1 MWITRIT
8 RQFSWEDMEW
18 AITGEVSTGT
28 VDKEELCYKYK
39 YTSQP
44 ITPAQLNMHPRSD
57 MSRVLFNTVA
67 IDAVRCMETCL
78 KYNRARA
85 PPSSSDKAA
94 FTELATWA
102 WNTTRDPESEVYYE
116 DVFSASFWL
125 SYRSDQNQDLIL
137 YLIYKTQ

>member
-1 MWITRIT
+1 
-8 RQFSWEDMEW
+8 MEW

-125 SYRSDQNQDLIL
+125 SYRSDKNQDLIL